1 MAGTVGT
8 QLEGVGQGEALDAA
22 FMRRALELA
31 ACGAGHTNPNP
42 LVGAVIVRDGHVI
55 GEG

>member
-22 FMRRALELA
+22 LMRRALELA
-31 ACGAGHTNPNP
+31 VHGAGHTNPNP
-42 LVGAVIVRDGHVI
+42 LVARSSCATGA
-55 GEG
+55 